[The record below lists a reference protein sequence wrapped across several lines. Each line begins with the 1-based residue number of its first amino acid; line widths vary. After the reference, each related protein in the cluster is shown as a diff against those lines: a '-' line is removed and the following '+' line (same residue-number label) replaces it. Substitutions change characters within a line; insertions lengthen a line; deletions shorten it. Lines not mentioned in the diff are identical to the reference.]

1 MPSQN
6 QHGESCPY
14 DGDTDLRILH
24 EGNDLEIASLIKGL
38 TGQPERREHNM
49 MRAQKLIKEESMN
62 QDRRWVKRKLKR
74 KIKELGEVR
83 E

>member
-6 QHGESCPY
+6 QQGTDSPY
-14 DGDTDLRILH
+14 GGDTDLRILH
-24 EGNDLEIASLIKGL
+24 EGNDLEITALIKGL

-49 MRAQKLIKEESMN
+49 KRAQKLIKEECMN
-62 QDRRWVKRKLKR
+62 QNRGWVVRKLER
-74 KIKELGEVR
+74 QIKKLGEVR